1 MYCGHMA
8 RPTAKLNIDS
18 LKELRKSHIAYRESI
33 GIKMNDFNLFRG
45 RLWSCQPL
53 RQIRR
58 WISRKPLEIE
68 VVPGTAAAV
77 KASDRNQPLS

>member
-58 WISRKPLEIE
+58 
-68 VVPGTAAAV
+68 
-77 KASDRNQPLS
+77 